1 MCYFDLIFMLLFA
14 VQNCV
19 QEDCAHKECDGD
31 PEPHR
36 LSKRDR
42 LQAEHEPQQ
51 SAAHHTGGW

>member
-1 MCYFDLIFMLLFA
+1 MLLFA